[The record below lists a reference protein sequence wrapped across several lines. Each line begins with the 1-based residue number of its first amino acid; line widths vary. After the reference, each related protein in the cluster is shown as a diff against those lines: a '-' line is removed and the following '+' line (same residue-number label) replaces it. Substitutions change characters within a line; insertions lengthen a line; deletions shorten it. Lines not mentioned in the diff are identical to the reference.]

1 MLDKIRFFLG
11 EFVENLSLPIVS
23 SCSDCTAYDHVF
35 VFWRVTDVSM
45 LSHAGLHLDGFE
57 GGEFIAGF
65 DGLDQKRAVL
75 YLWVI
80 RQVFERL

>member
-1 MLDKIRFFLG
+1 
-11 EFVENLSLPIVS
+11 
-23 SCSDCTAYDHVF
+23 
-35 VFWRVTDVSM
+35 M

-57 GGEFIAGF
+57 GDEFIAGF

-80 RQVFERL
+80 RQVFERF